1 MINLS
6 KIDSDEKT
14 IELNNSSIIQLTETK
29 KWTMFL
35 SVMGF
40 VIFGLLIIIGS
51 IAITISPS
59 GYTFA
64 SFLPF
69 LLMTFIYFFPI
80 YYLFQFSRY
89 SKKAFINLD
98 SELLSIALKYLKMH
112 YRYMGILV
120 IVLFGVYLIMFLF
133 MLVSGNYNNLF

>member
-1 MINLS
+1 
-6 KIDSDEKT
+6 
-14 IELNNSSIIQLTETK
+14 
-29 KWTMFL
+29 MFL

-40 VIFGLLIIIGS
+40 VIFGLFIIIGS
-51 IAITISPS
+51 IAITLSPLGS
-59 GYTFA
+59 TFA
-64 SFLPF
+64 TFLPF

-112 YRYMGILV
+112 YRFMGILV
-120 IVLFGVYLIMFLF
+120 IVVFGIYLIMFLF